1 MSTRHASGRL
11 GPAAYEQLVQSVV
24 DYAICMLDP
33 EGRVSSWNPG
43 AERIKGYTAEEILGE
58 HFSRFY
64 TPEDQKAGIPQQV
77 LRQDGGG
84 SFRQRGLACAQR
96 RQQLLG

>member
-1 MSTRHASGRL
+1 
-11 GPAAYEQLVQSVV
+11 
-24 DYAICMLDP
+24 MLDP

-77 LRQDGGG
+77 LRQATAEGH
-84 SFRQRGLACAQR
+84 FANLACAQR
-96 RQQLLG
+96 RQPLLGSCRSRSDP